1 MPDPAGSVS
10 GSLSDSLES
19 PRETLRRWAVVL
31 LLCVAF
37 ILAYIDR
44 QTLSFALTDHGFK
57 SFFRLNDNERGVL
70 NSAFFW
76 TYAALQIPAGW
87 LVDRYGVKRPFAIGL
102 AVWSILAG
110 LTAWCGSATQLF
122 TLRLL
127 LGVGE
132 SVNTPAGMRWL
143 RLNFRPADHGF
154 VMGLYQAAAKA
165 GPAIGA
171 PLIAWLMLAYGWRGM
186 FIAMGFASL
195 IWILPWMLTVRDNDR
210 ELEAAVLKRPGI
222 PAVSFSG
229 LLLNRAMLG
238 IIIGS
243 FCYNYYNYFCLTW
256 LPSYFAEQ
264 RGLSLNSTGWFTGF
278 SYWGFAIVS
287 TAAGYWSDVLIRRG
301 AAPIRTRRWFIIA
314 GFLMASTEMIGAA
327 APSNN
332 VALFFAVF
340 SLSGLGLATGNLWAL
355 TAAMIPGA
363 PPARL
368 AAVQNMALNIPGIVA
383 PILTGWLKQ
392 STGGY
397 QAPMLANLFFLL
409 LGISSY
415 LILVRAKYAPG
426 SPDLSPSKGAL

>member
-1 MPDPAGSVS
+1 MPDPAASISASVPS
-10 GSLSDSLES
+10 SLES
-19 PRETLRRWAVVL
+19 PRESLRRWAIVG

-37 ILAYIDR
+37 IIAYIDR
-44 QTLSFALTDHGFK
+44 QNLSFALTDRDFK
-57 SFFRLNDNERGVL
+57 SFFGLTDNTRGLL

-87 LVDRYGVKRPFAIGL
+87 AVDRYGVKRPFAVGL
-102 AVWSILAG
+102 GVWSILAG
-110 LTAWCGSATQLF
+110 LTAWCGTFTQLF

-127 LGVGE
+127 LGAGE
-132 SVNTPAGMRWL
+132 AVNTPAGMRWI
-143 RLNFRPADHGF
+143 RLNFRQENHGF
-154 VMGLYQAAAKA
+154 VMGLYQASAKA

-171 PLIAWLMLAYGWRGM
+171 PLIAWLLFNYGWRAM
-186 FIAMGFASL
+186 FIVVGFGSL
-195 IWILPWMLTVRDNDR
+195 IWILPWMLIVRDNDR
-210 ELEAAVLKRPGI
+210 ELEAAVLKRPDI
-222 PAVSFSG
+222 PAISFSE
-229 LLLNRAMLG
+229 LLLNRAMIG

-278 SYWGFAIVS
+278 GYWGFAVVS
-287 TAAGYWSDVLIRRG
+287 TAAGYVSDIMIRRG
-301 AAPIRTRRWFIIA
+301 APAIRTRRLFIVA
-314 GFLMASTEMIGAA
+314 GFLIASTEMIGAA
-327 APSNN
+327 APSNQ

-355 TAAMIPGA
+355 TPAMLPGA

-368 AAVQNMALNIPGIVA
+368 AAVQNMAANIPGIVA

-397 QAPMLANLFFLL
+397 QAPMLANLFFIF
-409 LGISSY
+409 LGIASY
-415 LILVRAKYAPG
+415 LVLVRPKYA
-426 SPDLSPSKGAL
+426 LSAHTTQLLKDSH

>member
-10 GSLSDSLES
+10 LPLPASLES
-19 PRETLRRWAVVL
+19 PRESLRRWAIVC
-31 LLCVAF
+31 LLCFAF
-37 ILAYIDR
+37 IIAYIDR
-44 QTLSFALTDHGFK
+44 QNLSFALTDRDFK
-57 SFFRLNDNERGVL
+57 SFFGLTDNTRGLL

-87 LVDRYGVKRPFAIGL
+87 AIDRYGVKRPFAVGL

-110 LTAWCGSATQLF
+110 LTAWCGTFTQLF

-127 LGVGE
+127 LGAGE
-132 SVNTPAGMRWL
+132 AVNTPAGMRWI
-143 RLNFRPADHGF
+143 RLNFRQENHGF
-154 VMGLYQAAAKA
+154 VMGLYQASAKA

-171 PLIAWLMLAYGWRGM
+171 PLIAWLLFNYGWRAM
-186 FIAMGFASL
+186 FIVVGFGSL
-195 IWILPWMLTVRDNDR
+195 IWILPWMLIVRDNDR
-210 ELEAAVLKRPGI
+210 ELEAAVLKRPDI
-222 PAVSFSG
+222 PAISFSE
-229 LLLNRAMLG
+229 LLLNRAMIG

-278 SYWGFAIVS
+278 GYWGFAVVS
-287 TAAGYWSDVLIRRG
+287 TAAGYVSDILIRRG
-301 AAPIRTRRWFIIA
+301 APAIRTRRMFIIA
-314 GFLMASTEMIGAA
+314 GFMIASTEMIGAA
-327 APSNN
+327 APSNS

-355 TAAMIPGA
+355 TPAMLPGA

-368 AAVQNMALNIPGIVA
+368 AAVQNMAANIPGIVA

-392 STGGY
+392 ATGGY
-397 QAPMLANLFFLL
+397 RAPMLANLFFIG
-409 LGISSY
+409 LGIASY
-415 LILVRAKYAPG
+415 LVLVRPKYA
-426 SPDLSPSKGAL
+426 LSAHSTQLLKDSH

>member
-10 GSLSDSLES
+10 GSLAGSVES
-19 PRETLRRWAVVL
+19 PRETLRRWAVVG

-37 ILAYIDR
+37 IIAYIDR
-44 QTLSFALTDHGFK
+44 QNLSFALTDHDFK
-57 SFFRLNDNERGVL
+57 SFFGLTDSARGFL

-87 LVDRYGVKRPFAIGL
+87 VVDRYGVKRPFAVGL

-110 LTAWCGSATQLF
+110 MTAWCGSATQLF

-127 LGVGE
+127 LGAGE
-132 SVNTPAGMRWL
+132 AVNTPAGMRWL
-143 RLNFRPADHGF
+143 RLNFRPNDHGF

-171 PLIAWLMLAYGWRGM
+171 PLIAWLLFNYGWRAM
-186 FIAMGFASL
+186 FIAMGFGSL
-195 IWILPWMLTVRDNDR
+195 IWILPWMLIVRDNDR
-210 ELEAAVLKRPGI
+210 ELEAAVLKRPDV
-222 PAVSFSG
+222 PAISFSE

-287 TAAGYWSDVLIRRG
+287 TAAGYWSDALIRRG
-301 AAPIRTRRWFIIA
+301 ANAIPTRRMFIVA

-327 APSNN
+327 SPSNN

-355 TAAMIPGA
+355 TAAMMPGA

-368 AAVQNMALNIPGIVA
+368 AAVQNMALNVPGIVA

-392 STGGY
+392 ATGGY
-397 QAPMLANLFFLL
+397 QAPMLANLFFLM
-409 LGISSY
+409 LGIGSY
-415 LILVRAKYAPG
+415 LILVRSRFVPGANIAK
-426 SPDLSPSKGAL
+426 PSK

>member
-1 MPDPAGSVS
+1 MPNSAGSVS
-10 GSLSDSLES
+10 GSLPASLES
-19 PRETLRRWAVVL
+19 PREVLRRWAVVG
-31 LLCVAF
+31 LLCIAF
-37 ILAYIDR
+37 IIAYFDR
-44 QTLSFALTDHGFK
+44 QNLSFALTDRDFK
-57 SFFRLNDNERGVL
+57 TFFGLTDSGRGLL

-87 LVDRYGVKRPFAIGL
+87 VVDRFGVKRPFAVGL

-127 LGVGE
+127 LGAGE
-132 SVNTPAGMRWL
+132 AVNTPAGMRWL
-143 RLNFRPADHGF
+143 RLNFGPQNHGF

-171 PLIAWLMLAYGWRGM
+171 PLIAWLLFAYGWRAM
-186 FIAMGFASL
+186 FIVMGFGSL
-195 IWILPWMLTVRDNDR
+195 IWILPWMLIVRDNDR

-222 PAVSFSG
+222 PAISFG
-229 LLLNRAMLG
+229 ELLLNRAMLG
-238 IIIGS
+238 VIIGS

-264 RGLSLNSTGWFTGF
+264 RGLSLTSTGWFTGF

-287 TAAGYWSDVLIRRG
+287 TAAGYWSDALIRRG
-301 AAPIRTRRWFIIA
+301 LNAIRTRRLFIIA
-314 GFLMASTEMIGAA
+314 GFVMASTEMIGAA
-327 APSNN
+327 APSNR
-332 VALFFAVF
+332 VALSFAVL

-355 TAAMIPGA
+355 TAAMMPGA

-383 PILTGWLKQ
+383 PLLTGWLKQ
-392 STGGY
+392 ATGSY

-409 LGISSY
+409 LGIGSY
-415 LILVRAKYAPG
+415 LILVRPKYAPG
-426 SPDLSPSKGAL
+426 AQSARLLKDSL